1 MYFSRFRVS
10 FQRSSRTLYFGCTF
24 PPLSYFSG
32 TFPASEYLFSAHGG
46 LFILAPLFPLPGIF
60 SALLEDSL
68 FWMYFFR
75 FRVSFQ
81 RSWRTLYF
89 GCTFFA
95 SEYLFSAPRGL
106 FILVVLFSL
115 PSIFLALLEDSLF
128 WMYFFRFRVSVQR
141 SSRTICATSEYN
153 SGTCCSALLEDY
165 LRN

>member
-81 RSWRTLYF
+81 RSSRTLYF

-128 WMYFFRFRVSVQR
+128 WMYFFSLP
-141 SSRTICATSEYN
+141 SI
-153 SGTCCSALLEDY
+153 CSALLEDY
-165 LRN
+165 LCN

>member
-1 MYFSRFRVS
+1 M
-10 FQRSSRTLYFGCTF
+10 QGMELYTF
-24 PPLSYFSG
+24 YFSG
-32 TFPASEYLFSAHGG
+32 TFSASEYLFSAHRG
-46 LFILAPLFPLPGIF
+46 LFILDVLFPFPSIF

-68 FWMYFFR
+68 FRMYFSPTFLFQRYFSR

-89 GCTFFA
+89 SATFPA
-95 SEYLFSAPRGL
+95 SGYLFSAPRGL

-153 SGTCCSALLEDY
+153 SGTCSKSLSNGGFRGL
-165 LRN
+165 